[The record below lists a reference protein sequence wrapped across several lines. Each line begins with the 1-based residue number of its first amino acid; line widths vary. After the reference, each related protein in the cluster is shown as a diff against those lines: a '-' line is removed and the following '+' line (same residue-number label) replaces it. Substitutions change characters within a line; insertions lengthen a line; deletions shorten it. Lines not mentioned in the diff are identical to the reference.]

1 MKRILMW
8 LAGAA
13 LLLIAAVV
21 AVLALL
27 NADDD
32 SAAARQPATAV
43 AAVDAAAQIA
53 KGAYLVRSGDCIA
66 CHTARGG
73 KELVG
78 GRAIQTPFGA
88 IYSPNLTPDKETG
101 IGNWTADD
109 FWRALHN
116 GKSKDGSLLYPAFPY
131 TNYTKVAREDADA
144 MFAYLRSVTPVAH
157 KNLVPALRFPY
168 DQRILLYG
176 WRALYFRPG
185 VYQEEKGQSVE
196 WNRGAY
202 LVQGLGHCSACHTT
216 RNALGGSDLK
226 AELGGG
232 FIPVVNW
239 YAPSLTSDDEI
250 GLGDWDIEHI
260 TGLLKNGVSPRGT
273 VLGPMA
279 EVVGASLQHLS
290 DADVKAM
297 AVYLK
302 SLPRQK
308 EAEPAKERASAD
320 EVARVL
326 AQGEKI
332 YKNHCVDCHQA
343 SGKGTWPAYPPLA
356 GNHAITM
363 ASPVNAIR
371 VVLNGGFSPST
382 AANPRPYG
390 MPPYGPALS
399 DSEVAAVVSYIRNS
413 WGNKAPIVNSAEVN
427 RYRAIPLD

>member
-1 MKRILMW
+1 MKRIFMW
-8 LAGAA
+8 AAAA
-13 LLLIAAVV
+13 LVLLIAVVIGVV
-21 AVLALL
+21 AML
-27 NADDD
+27 NVDDRGGQ
-32 SAAARQPATAV
+32 SPAATTA
-43 AAVDAAAQIA
+43 AMSSTEQIA
-53 KGAYLVRSGDCIA
+53 HGAYLVRTGDCMA

-73 KELVG
+73 KELAG

-88 IYSPNLTPDKETG
+88 VYSPNVTPDKETG
-101 IGNWTADD
+101 IGTWSADD

-131 TNYTKVAREDADA
+131 TNYTKVTRADADA
-144 MFAYLRSVTPVAH
+144 MFAYLQSVPPVQQ
-157 KNLVPALRFPY
+157 KNLEHDLRFPY
-168 DQRILLYG
+168 NQRFLLYG

-185 VYQEEKGQSVE
+185 VYLAETQQSVE

-239 YAPSLTSDDEI
+239 YAPSLTSDEEI
-250 GLGDWDIEHI
+250 GLGDWDIQHI
-260 TGLLKNGVSPRGT
+260 SALLKDGISPRGT

-290 DADVKAM
+290 DGDVRAM

-308 EAEPAKERASAD
+308 EAAAEKERASPD
-320 EVARVL
+320 QVASAL
-326 AQGEKI
+326 ELGQKI
-332 YKNHCVDCHQA
+332 YKNHCADCHQA
-343 SGKGTWPAYPPLA
+343 SGKGVWPAYPPLA
-356 GNHAITM
+356 SNHAITM
-363 ASPVNAIR
+363 SAPVNAIR
-371 VVLNGGFSPST
+371 VVLNGGFAPST

-390 MPPYGPALS
+390 MPPYGPTLS

-413 WGNKAPIVNSAEVN
+413 WGNKAPIVSASEVS
-427 RYRAIPLD
+427 RYRSVPLD

>member
-1 MKRILMW
+1 MKRIFMW
-8 LAGAA
+8 AAGA
-13 LLLIAAVV
+13 LVLLIAVV
-21 AVLALL
+21 AGVVAML
-27 NADDD
+27 NVDDR
-32 SAAARQPATAV
+32 SEQPPAASTAPATAE
-43 AAVDAAAQIA
+43 QIA
-53 KGAYLVRSGDCIA
+53 HGAYLVRTGDCMA

-73 KELVG
+73 KELAG

-88 IYSPNLTPDKETG
+88 VYSPNVTPDKETG
-101 IGNWTADD
+101 IGTWSADD

-131 TNYTKVAREDADA
+131 TNYTKVTRADADA
-144 MFAYLRSVTPVAH
+144 MFAYLQSVPPVQQ
-157 KNLVPALRFPY
+157 KNLEHGLRFPY
-168 DQRILLYG
+168 NNRFLLYG

-185 VYQEEKGQSVE
+185 VYKAETQQSVE

-239 YAPSLTSDDEI
+239 YAPSLTSDEEI
-250 GLGDWDIEHI
+250 GLGDWDIQHI
-260 TGLLKNGVSPRGT
+260 SALLKDGISPRGT

-290 DADVKAM
+290 DADVRAM

-308 EAEPAKERASAD
+308 EAPAEKERASPD
-320 EVARVL
+320 QVASAL
-326 AQGEKI
+326 DLGQKI
-332 YKNHCVDCHQA
+332 YKNHCADCHQA
-343 SGKGTWPAYPPLA
+343 SGKGVWPAYPPLA
-356 GNHAITM
+356 SNHAITM
-363 ASPVNAIR
+363 SAPVNAIR
-371 VVLNGGFSPST
+371 VVLNGGFAPST

-390 MPPYGPALS
+390 MPPYGPTLT

-413 WGNKAPIVNSAEVN
+413 WGNKAPIVSASEVS
-427 RYRAIPLD
+427 RYRSVPLD

>member
-1 MKRILMW
+1 MKRISKW
-8 LAGAA
+8 VIAA
-13 LLLIAAVV
+13 LVVLAAAVV
-21 AVLALL
+21 GVLALL
-27 NADDD
+27 NVDDH
-32 SAAARQPATAV
+32 SGQQQSAV
-43 AAVDAAAQIA
+43 AVNPAEQITR
-53 KGAYLVRSGDCIA
+53 GAYLVRAGDCMA

-73 KELVG
+73 KELAG

-88 IYSPNLTPDKETG
+88 VYSPNVTPDKETG
-101 IGNWTADD
+101 IGAWSADD
-109 FWRALHN
+109 FWQALHN

-131 TNYTKVAREDADA
+131 TNYTKVTRADADA
-144 MFAYLRSVTPVAH
+144 MFAYLRSVPPVAQ
-157 KNLVPALRFPY
+157 KNLQHDLRFPY
-168 DQRILLYG
+168 NNRLLLYG

-185 VYQEEKGQSVE
+185 VYQAETQQSVE

-216 RNALGGSDLK
+216 RNALGGTDLK

-239 YAPSLTSDDEI
+239 YAPSLTSDEEI
-250 GLGDWDIEHI
+250 GLGDWDIQHI

-290 DADVKAM
+290 DADVGAM

-308 EAEPAKERASAD
+308 EASAAKERVSPDQVAS
-320 EVARVL
+320 VL
-326 AQGEKI
+326 ELGGKI

-343 SGKGTWPAYPPLA
+343 SGKGQWPAYPPLA
-356 GNHAITM
+356 SNHAITM
-363 ASPVNAIR
+363 PSPVNAIR
-371 VVLNGGFSPST
+371 VVLNGGFAPST

-390 MPPYGPALS
+390 MPPYGPLLN
-399 DSEVAAVVSYIRNS
+399 DGEVAAVVSYIRNS
-413 WGNKAPIVNSAEVN
+413 WGNKAPVVSAAEVN
-427 RYRAIPLD
+427 RYRAVPLD

>member
-1 MKRILMW
+1 MKRLLKWM
-8 LAGAA
+8 LAGL
-13 LLLIAAVV
+13 LLLIIAAVGVVV
-21 AVLALL
+21 AL
-27 NADDD
+27 NADDN
-32 SAAARQPATAV
+32 SAPPLPAQAATNPAE
-43 AAVDAAAQIA
+43 QISR
-53 KGAYLVRSGDCIA
+53 GAYLVRGGDCMA

-73 KELVG
+73 KELAG

-88 IYSPNLTPDKETG
+88 IYAPNLTPDQETG
-101 IGNWTADD
+101 IGSWSADD
-109 FWRALHN
+109 FWQALHN

-131 TNYTKVAREDADA
+131 TNYTKVTRSDADA
-144 MFAYLRSVTPVAH
+144 MFAYLRSVPAVQQ
-157 KNLVPALRFPY
+157 KNRQHDLRFPY
-168 DQRILLYG
+168 NNRFLLYG

-185 VYQEEKGQSVE
+185 VYQDETQQSVE

-216 RNALGGSDLK
+216 RNALGGTDLK
-226 AELGGG
+226 ADLGGG

-239 YAPSLTSDDEI
+239 YAPSLTSDQEI

-290 DADVKAM
+290 DQDVRAM

-308 EAEPAKERASAD
+308 EASELKERASPD
-320 EVARVL
+320 EVARVMEL
-326 AQGEKI
+326 GQKI
-332 YKNHCVDCHQA
+332 YKNHCIDCHQA
-343 SGKGTWPAYPPLA
+343 SGKGQWPAYPPLA
-356 GNHAITM
+356 SNHAITM
-363 ASPVNAIR
+363 PAPVNAIR
-371 VVLNGGFSPST
+371 VVLNGGFAPST

-413 WGNKAPIVNSAEVN
+413 WGNKAPIVSAAEVN
-427 RYRAIPLD
+427 RYRAVPLD

>member
-1 MKRILMW
+1 MKRILIW
-8 LAGAA
+8 VIGALVLLAAGA
-13 LLLIAAVV
+13 V
-21 AVLALL
+21 AVLAML
-27 NADDD
+27 NADDSGAPQQ
-32 SAAARQPATAV
+32 SAAVVNSAEQLER
-43 AAVDAAAQIA
+43 
-53 KGAYLVRSGDCIA
+53 GAYLVRTGDCMA

-73 KELVG
+73 KSLAG
-78 GRAIQTPFGA
+78 ARAIQTPFGA
-88 IYSPNLTPDKETG
+88 IYSPNITSDEETG
-101 IGNWTADD
+101 IGKWSADD

-131 TNYTKVAREDADA
+131 TNYTKVTRIDADA
-144 MFAYLRSVTPVAH
+144 MFAYLRSVPAVSQ
-157 KNLVPALRFPY
+157 KNLQPDLRFPY
-168 DQRILLYG
+168 SNRILLYG

-185 VYQEEKGQSVE
+185 VYQPEKEQSVE

-216 RNALGGSDLK
+216 RNALGGSDLN

-232 FIPVVNW
+232 FIPVINW
-239 YAPSLTSDDEI
+239 YAPSLTSDEEI

-260 TGLLKNGVSPRGT
+260 TALLKNGVSPRGT

-279 EVVGASLQHLS
+279 EVVGASLQHLN
-290 DADVKAM
+290 DPDVRAM

-308 EAEPAKERASAD
+308 EASESKERASPD
-320 EVARVL
+320 EVDRVL
-326 AQGEKI
+326 ALGGKI
-332 YKNHCVDCHQA
+332 YKAHCVDCHQA

-371 VVLNGGFSPST
+371 VILNGGFAPST
-382 AANPRPYG
+382 TGNPRPYG
-390 MPPYGPALS
+390 MPPYGPALN

-413 WGNKAPIVNSAEVN
+413 WGNKAPIVGAAEVN
-427 RYRAIPLD
+427 RYRAVPLD

>member
-1 MKRILMW
+1 MKRIVIWVIGAVVL
-8 LAGAA
+8 LAVGA
-13 LLLIAAVV
+13 V
-21 AVLALL
+21 AVLAML
-27 NADDD
+27 NADDNSAPQQ
-32 SAAARQPATAV
+32 SAAVVNPAE
-43 AAVDAAAQIA
+43 QLQR
-53 KGAYLVRSGDCIA
+53 GAYLVRTGDCMA

-73 KELVG
+73 KSLAG

-88 IYSPNLTPDKETG
+88 IYSPNVTPDGETG
-101 IGNWTADD
+101 IGKWSADD

-131 TNYTKVAREDADA
+131 TNYTKVTRSDADA
-144 MFAYLRSVTPVAH
+144 MFAYLRSVPPVSQ
-157 KNLVPALRFPY
+157 KNLQPDLRFPY
-168 DQRILLYG
+168 NNRILLYG

-185 VYQEEKGQSVE
+185 VYQPEKEQSVE

-216 RNALGGSDLK
+216 RNALGGSDLN

-232 FIPVVNW
+232 FIPVINW
-239 YAPSLTSDDEI
+239 YAPSLTSDEEI
-250 GLGDWDIEHI
+250 GLGDWEIEHI
-260 TGLLKNGVSPRGT
+260 TALLKNGVSPRGT

-290 DADVKAM
+290 DPDVKAM

-308 EAEPAKERASAD
+308 EVSESKERASPD
-320 EVARVL
+320 EVDRVL
-326 AQGEKI
+326 ALGGKI
-332 YKNHCVDCHQA
+332 YKANCVDCHQA

-371 VVLNGGFSPST
+371 VVLNGGFAPST
-382 AANPRPYG
+382 AGNPRPYG

-413 WGNKAPIVNSAEVN
+413 WGNKAPIVSAAEVN

>member
-1 MKRILMW
+1 MKRILLW
-8 LAGAA
+8 LVGLA
-13 LLLIAAVV
+13 LLLVV
-21 AVLALL
+21 AVIAVLAAL
-27 NADDD
+27 NADDASD
-32 SAAARQPATAV
+32 ASSAPATA
-43 AAVDAAAQIA
+43 AADPAAQIVR
-53 KGAYLVRSGDCIA
+53 GAYLVRTGDCIA

-88 IYSPNLTPDKETG
+88 IYSPNLTPDKDTG
-101 IGNWTADD
+101 IGTWTAGD

-131 TNYTKVAREDADA
+131 TNYTKVTREDADA
-144 MFAYLRSVTPVAH
+144 MFAYLRSVAPVPQ
-157 KNLVPALRFPY
+157 KNLQPDLRFPY
-168 DQRILLYG
+168 NNRVLLYG

-185 VYQEEKGQSVE
+185 VYQPEKNQSAE

-216 RNALGGSDLK
+216 RNALGGTDLK

-232 FIPVVNW
+232 FIPVINW

-290 DADVKAM
+290 DADVGAM
-297 AVYLK
+297 ALYLK

-308 EAEPAKERASAD
+308 EASAPKERASPD

-326 AQGEKI
+326 EQGAKI
-332 YKNHCVDCHQA
+332 YKNHCADCHQA
-343 SGKGTWPAYPPLA
+343 SGKGAWPAYPPLA
-356 GNHAITM
+356 SNHAITM

-399 DSEVAAVVSYIRNS
+399 DGEIAAVVSYIRNS
-413 WGNKAPIVNSAEVN
+413 WGNKAPIVSSAEVN

>member
-1 MKRILMW
+1 MW
-8 LAGAA
+8 AAGA
-13 LLLIAAVV
+13 LVLLIAVAIGVV
-21 AVLALL
+21 AML
-27 NADDD
+27 NVDDRGEQPPAAT
-32 SAAARQPATAV
+32 AAATAE
-43 AAVDAAAQIA
+43 QIA
-53 KGAYLVRSGDCIA
+53 HGAYLVRTGDCMA

-73 KELVG
+73 KELAG

-88 IYSPNLTPDKETG
+88 VYSPNVTPDKETG
-101 IGNWTADD
+101 IGTWSADD

-131 TNYTKVAREDADA
+131 TNYTKVTRADADA
-144 MFAYLRSVTPVAH
+144 MFAYLQSVPAVQQ
-157 KNLVPALRFPY
+157 KNLQHDLRFPY
-168 DQRILLYG
+168 NNRFLLYG

-185 VYQEEKGQSVE
+185 VYQAEAQAETQAETQQSAE

-216 RNALGGSDLK
+216 RNALGGTDLK
-226 AELGGG
+226 TELGGG

-239 YAPSLTSDDEI
+239 YAPSLTSDEEI
-250 GLGDWDIEHI
+250 GLGDWDIQHI
-260 TGLLKNGVSPRGT
+260 SALLKDGVSPRGT

-290 DADVKAM
+290 DTDVRAM

-308 EAEPAKERASAD
+308 EAPAEKERASPD
-320 EVARVL
+320 QVASAL
-326 AQGEKI
+326 ELGQKI

-343 SGKGTWPAYPPLA
+343 SGKGVWPAYPPLA
-356 GNHAITM
+356 SNHAITM
-363 ASPVNAIR
+363 SAPVNAIR
-371 VVLNGGFSPST
+371 VVLNGGFAPST

-390 MPPYGPALS
+390 MPPYGPALT

-413 WGNKAPIVNSAEVN
+413 WGNKAPIVSAAEVS
-427 RYRAIPLD
+427 RYRSVPLD

>member
-1 MKRILMW
+1 MKRIFMW
-8 LAGAA
+8 AAGA
-13 LLLIAAVV
+13 LVLLIAVAVGVV
-21 AVLALL
+21 AML
-27 NADDD
+27 NVDDRGD
-32 SAAARQPATAV
+32 QSPPAATA
-43 AAVDAAAQIA
+43 AVSSTEQIA
-53 KGAYLVRSGDCIA
+53 LGAYLVRTGDCMA

-73 KELVG
+73 KELAG

-88 IYSPNLTPDKETG
+88 VYSPNVTPDKETG
-101 IGNWTADD
+101 IGTWSADD

-116 GKSKDGSLLYPAFPY
+116 GKSKDGGLLYPAFPY
-131 TNYTKVAREDADA
+131 TNYTKVTRADADA
-144 MFAYLRSVTPVAH
+144 MFAYLQSVPPVQQ
-157 KNLVPALRFPY
+157 KNLEHDLRFPY
-168 DQRILLYG
+168 NQRFLLYG

-185 VYQEEKGQSVE
+185 VYQAETQQSVE

-239 YAPSLTSDDEI
+239 YAPSLTSDEEI
-250 GLGDWDIEHI
+250 GLGDWDIRHI
-260 TGLLKNGVSPRGT
+260 SALLKDGISPRGT

-290 DADVKAM
+290 DADVGAM

-308 EAEPAKERASAD
+308 EAAAEKERASPD
-320 EVARVL
+320 QVAGAL
-326 AQGEKI
+326 ELGKKI
-332 YKNHCVDCHQA
+332 YTNHCVDCHQA
-343 SGKGTWPAYPPLA
+343 SGKGVWPAYPPLA
-356 GNHAITM
+356 SNHAITM
-363 ASPVNAIR
+363 SAPVNAIR
-371 VVLNGGFSPST
+371 VVLNGGFAPST

-390 MPPYGPALS
+390 MPPYGPTLS

-413 WGNKAPIVNSAEVN
+413 WGNKAPIVSASEVS
-427 RYRAIPLD
+427 RYRSVPLD

>member
-1 MKRILMW
+1 MKRIFMW
-8 LAGAA
+8 AAGA
-13 LLLIAAVV
+13 LVLLIAAAVGVV
-21 AVLALL
+21 AML
-27 NADDD
+27 NVDDRGEQPPAA
-32 SAAARQPATAV
+32 SAAAVATAE
-43 AAVDAAAQIA
+43 QIA
-53 KGAYLVRSGDCIA
+53 QGAYLVRTGDCMA

-73 KELVG
+73 KELAG

-88 IYSPNLTPDKETG
+88 VYSPNVTPDKETG
-101 IGNWTADD
+101 IGTWSADD

-131 TNYTKVAREDADA
+131 TNYTKVTRADADA
-144 MFAYLRSVTPVAH
+144 MFAYLQSVPPVKQ
-157 KNLVPALRFPY
+157 KNLEHGLRFPY
-168 DQRILLYG
+168 NKRILLYG

-185 VYQEEKGQSVE
+185 VYQAETQQSVE

-239 YAPSLTSDDEI
+239 YAPSLTSDEEI
-250 GLGDWDIEHI
+250 GLGDWDIQHI
-260 TGLLKNGVSPRGT
+260 SALLKDGVSPRGT

-290 DADVKAM
+290 DADVRAM

-308 EAEPAKERASAD
+308 EAPAEKERASPD
-320 EVARVL
+320 QVASAL
-326 AQGEKI
+326 DLGQKI
-332 YKNHCVDCHQA
+332 YKNHCADCHQA
-343 SGKGTWPAYPPLA
+343 SGKGVWPAYPPLA
-356 GNHAITM
+356 SNHAITM
-363 ASPVNAIR
+363 SSPVNAIR
-371 VVLNGGFSPST
+371 VVLNGGFAPST

-390 MPPYGPALS
+390 MPPYGPALT

-413 WGNKAPIVNSAEVN
+413 WGNKAPIVSASEVN
-427 RYRAIPLD
+427 RYRSVPLD